1 MTNKKTLYTAEATA
15 TGGRNGSVR
24 SSDGVLNLQM
34 SAPHGL
40 GGREGATNPEQLFA
54 AGYASCFQ
62 QALLVVSGKE
72 KLPLDPAFTVNC
84 EVALQQTE
92 AGAYGLAAT
101 LTVRVP
107 GVERRKARELVERA
121 HEVCPY
127 SAGTRGNMEVRLLLE
142 DDNGHRTELADDVDT
157 K

>member
-1 MTNKKTLYTAEATA
+1 MAKKTLYTAQATA
-15 TGGRNGSVR
+15 TGGRHGSVR

-34 SAPHGL
+34 SAPRGL
-40 GGREGATNPEQLFA
+40 GGRDGATNPEQLFA

-72 KLPLDPAFTVNC
+72 KMTLDAAFTVNC
-84 EVALQQTE
+84 EVALQQAE
-92 AGAYGLAAT
+92 DGVYGLAAT
-101 LTVRVP
+101 LIVKVP
-107 GVERRKARELVERA
+107 GVERKQAVSLVERA

-127 SAGTRGNMEVRLLLE
+127 SIGTRGNMEVKLILE
-142 DDNGHRTELADDVDT
+142 EENGHRTDLADFVDH

>member
-1 MTNKKTLYTAEATA
+1 MTKKTLYTAEATA
-15 TGGRNGSVR
+15 TGGQHGAVR
-24 SSDGVLNLQM
+24 SSDGVLDLQL
-34 SAPHGL
+34 SAPRGL

-72 KLPLDPAFTVNC
+72 KMTLNPGFTVNC

-92 AGAYGLAAT
+92 DGIYGLAAT
-101 LTVRVP
+101 LTVKVP
-107 GVERRKARELVERA
+107 GVAREQAKVLVEGA
-121 HEVCPY
+121 HEICPY
-127 SAGTRGNMEVRLLLE
+127 STGTRGNMEVKLILE
-142 DDNGHRTELADDVDT
+142 EENGHRTDIADIIDH